1 MFLAQVTGHVVATQ
15 KVASMVGSKLL
26 VVEPLR
32 LDEAARDRLKGTG
45 RTLVAV
51 DSLGAGAGEIV
62 LVCQGSSAR
71 LTPETGELPIDAVVI
86 GIVDSVGIGDRT
98 VFESG
103 KEIAR

>member
-1 MFLAQVTGHVVATQ
+1 MFLAQVTGCVVATQ

-32 LDEAARDRLKGTG
+32 LDEESRTRLRGTG

-51 DSLGAGAGEIV
+51 DSLGAGPGEVV
-62 LVCQGSSAR
+62 LICQGSSAR
-71 LTPETGELPIDAVVI
+71 LTPETGDLPIDTVVI

-103 KEIAR
+103 TEIER

>member
-1 MFLAQVTGHVVATQ
+1 MFLAQVTGRVVATT
-15 KVASMVGSKLL
+15 KIASMVGQKLI

-32 LDEAARDRLKGTG
+32 LDESTRDRLKATG

-51 DSLGAGAGEIV
+51 DSLGAGPGQVV

-71 LTPETGELPIDAVVI
+71 LTPETVELPIDTVVI

-98 VFESG
+98 VFQG
-103 KEIAR
+103 GMEIER

>member
-15 KVASMVGSKLL
+15 KVASMIGRKLL

-32 LDEAARDRLKGTG
+32 LDETSRSRLSPTG

-51 DSLGAGAGEIV
+51 DSLGAGPGEVV
-62 LVCQGSSAR
+62 LICQGSSAR

>member
-15 KVASMVGSKLL
+15 KVLSLVGHKLL

-32 LDEAARDRLKGTG
+32 LDEKTRDRLYGTG
-45 RTLVAV
+45 RTMVAV
-51 DSLGAGAGEIV
+51 DSLGAGPGQVV

-86 GIVDSVGIGDRT
+86 GIVDSVGVGDLM
-98 VFESG
+98 VFEPG
-103 KEIAR
+103 KEISR